1 MLLFINVNL
10 PYFIHHKRIYHNCSN
25 KYAKCTLSACQ
36 NRHQQTCLDNTINPS
51 EDYFMKHIP
60 LTTLCV
66 AISAVL
72 LTACGGSSG
81 GSNPPAPT
89 PIPNAG
95 NSGNA
100 GGTGSTDNAGKTG
113 GTGGANSGTGNAG
126 NANSGTGS
134 ANTSEPKYQDVPT
147 DKNEKAEISGIQ
159 EPAMGYAM
167 ELKLRNWMRGQEEHA
182 QISTDDVIK
191 LEGGLEHKPFDN
203 SIWQNIKNSK
213 EVQNAYNQEK
223 SHIEEQIRR
232 DNKQRPENERLDE
245 VALEAHI
252 KKTLDDHLTNL
263 ARPIYERNINY
274 SHDKQNKARTR
285 DLTYVRSGYIYHS
298 GYSNIDIPNKI
309 AKTGFDGA
317 LFYKGEQTAKQLP
330 VSEVKYKGT
339 WDFMTDAKN
348 GQSFSSFEAPQAGNR
363 HSAIS
368 SHEYPSLLTD
378 ERDKPNDYN
387 GEYGHSSE
395 FTVDFSKKS
404 LKGEL
409 SSNVKSSS
417 NAKPVKT
424 KRYDIKA
431 DIHGN
436 RFRGSATASDKA
448 EDSKTQHPF
457 TSDATNKLEGGFYG
471 PKGEELAGKF
481 LTDDNKLF
489 GVFGAKQEGKVEK
502 TEAILDAYALGT
514 FNTNNA
520 TTFTPFTKKQLDN
533 FGNAKKLV
541 LGSTVIDLVST
552 DATKNE
558 FTKDKPKS
566 TTNKAGETLMV
577 NDKVSVKTY
586 GKNFEYL
593 KFGELSVGTSNSVF
607 LQGERTA
614 EKAVPTTG
622 KAKYLGNW
630 VGYITGADSSKG
642 FNDAKDVADF
652 DIDFASKTV
661 NGKLITKDRKD
672 PVFNITGQI
681 AGNGWTGK
689 ASTAEANAGG
699 YKIDSSSTGKSIVI
713 KDAEVTGGF
722 YGPNA
727 TEMGGSFAHKNSGDD
742 GKVSVVFGTK
752 KQQEVKQ

>member
-1 MLLFINVNL
+1 
-10 PYFIHHKRIYHNCSN
+10 
-25 KYAKCTLSACQ
+25 
-36 NRHQQTCLDNTINPS
+36 
-51 EDYFMKHIP
+51 MKHIP

-72 LTACGGSSG
+72 LTACGGSG

-95 NSGNA
+95 STGNA
-100 GGTGSTDNAGKTG
+100 GNTGSTGGTGSTDNAANAGN
-113 GTGGANSGTGNAG
+113 TGGANSGTGNA
-126 NANSGTGS
+126 STP
-134 ANTSEPKYQDVPT
+134 EPKYQDVPT
-147 DKNEKAEISGIQ
+147 EKNEKAEVSGIQ

-167 ELKLRNWMRGQEEHA
+167 ELKLRNWTPKQEEHA
-182 QISTDDVIK
+182 QISKDDVVK

-223 SHIEEQIRR
+223 QHIEDQIRR
-232 DNKQRPENERLDE
+232 ENKQRPESEKLDE
-245 VALEAHI
+245 AALEAYI
-252 KKTLDDHLTNL
+252 KKTLDDRLTSL
-263 ARPIYERNINY
+263 AKPIYEKNINY

-317 LFYKGEQTAKQLP
+317 LFYKGEQTAKELP

-348 GQSFSSFEAPQAGNR
+348 KQSFSSFNASPAGNR
-363 HSAIS
+363 YSVMS
-368 SHEYPSLLTD
+368 SHEYSSLLTD

-387 GEYGHSSE
+387 GAYGHSSE
-395 FTVDFSKKS
+395 FDVNFADKKVTGKLISNQLSGTTVT
-404 LKGEL
+404 
-409 SSNVKSSS
+409 
-417 NAKPVKT
+417 AKE
-424 KRYDIKA
+424 RYKIEA
-431 DIHGN
+431 NIHGN
-436 RFRGSATASDKA
+436 RFRGSAIAHDKA

-489 GVFGAKQEGKVEK
+489 GVFGAKQEGNVEK

-514 FNTNNA
+514 FNKNKA
-520 TTFTPFTKKQLDN
+520 TTFTPFTEKQLDN

-541 LGSTVIDLVST
+541 LGSTVIDLVSN

-558 FTKDKPKS
+558 FTKDKPES
-566 TTNKAGETLMV
+566 ATNKAGETLMV

-593 KFGELSVGTSNSVF
+593 KFGELSVGDSHSVF

-630 VGYITGADSSKG
+630 VGYITGKDSAKS
-642 FNDAKDVADF
+642 FTDAEDVANF
-652 DIDFASKTV
+652 DIDFDQKSV
-661 NGKLITKDRKD
+661 NGKLITKGRKD
-672 PVFNITGQI
+672 PVFNIKGEI
-681 AGNGWTGK
+681 AGNGWKGT

-699 YKIDSSSTGKSIVI
+699 YKVDSSSTGKSIVI
-713 KDAEVTGGF
+713 KDAKVTGGF

-727 TEMGGSFAHKNSGDD
+727 TEMGGSFVHKNNGDD

-752 KQQEVKQ
+752 KQQEVK

>member
-1 MLLFINVNL
+1 
-10 PYFIHHKRIYHNCSN
+10 
-25 KYAKCTLSACQ
+25 
-36 NRHQQTCLDNTINPS
+36 
-51 EDYFMKHIP
+51 MKHIP

-81 GSNPPAPT
+81 GFNPPAST

-95 NSGNA
+95 GTGNT
-100 GGTGSTDNAGKTG
+100 GGTGSTDNAGNA
-113 GTGGANSGTGNAG
+113 GGANSGTGNAG
-126 NANSGTGS
+126 NSGNANSGAGS
-134 ANTSEPKYQDVPT
+134 ANTPEPKYQDVPT
-147 DKNEKAEISGIQ
+147 EKNEKAEISGIQ

-167 ELKLRNWMRGQEEHA
+167 ELKLRNAHPHNPNKEAEKHIALDQKDLVA
-182 QISTDDVIK
+182 V
-191 LEGGLEHKPFDN
+191 EGNLTNIPFD
-203 SIWQNIKNSK
+203 KNLIEYLKKSPEVVSK
-213 EVQNAYNQEK
+213 FNEQKGGIENNTRLTHKDLSLEQKEAKVKEALDNALTQFAQEK
-223 SHIEEQIRR
+223 YKELIENAHDKKSDARNR
-232 DNKQRPENERLDE
+232 DLKYVKSGFNYLSGYTATD
-245 VALEAHI
+245 HD
-252 KKTLDDHLTNL
+252 KKT
-263 ARPIYERNINY
+263 NY
-274 SHDKQNKARTR
+274 R
-285 DLTYVRSGYIYHS
+285 GYY
-298 GYSNIDIPNKI
+298 
-309 AKTGFDGA
+309 GA
-317 LFYKGEQTAKQLP
+317 LYYKGSETAKELP
-330 VSEVKYKGT
+330 QTSAKYKGY
-339 WDFMTDAKN
+339 WDFMTDATLDNKYTDLP
-348 GQSFSSFEAPQAGNR
+348 GIARQTQWRSLVSTD
-363 HSAIS
+363 
-368 SHEYPSLLTD
+368 EYATLLTD
-378 ERDKPNDYN
+378 KNNKPSDYN
-387 GEYGHSSE
+387 GAYGHSSE
-395 FTVDFSKKS
+395 FDVNFADKKIKGKLISNQLSGTTVT
-404 LKGEL
+404 
-409 SSNVKSSS
+409 
-417 NAKPVKT
+417 AKE
-424 KRYDIKA
+424 RYKIEA

-436 RFRGSATASDKA
+436 RFRGSAIAHDKA
-448 EDSKTQHPF
+448 EDSKTKHPF
-457 TSDATNKLEGGFYG
+457 TSDANNRLEGGFYG

-558 FTKDKPKS
+558 FTKEKPES
-566 TTNKAGETLMV
+566 ATNKAGETLMV

>member
-1 MLLFINVNL
+1 
-10 PYFIHHKRIYHNCSN
+10 
-25 KYAKCTLSACQ
+25 
-36 NRHQQTCLDNTINPS
+36 
-51 EDYFMKHIP
+51 MKHIP

-95 NSGNA
+95 NAGNA
-100 GGTGSTDNAGKTG
+100 GGTGNTGGTGSTDNAGNTG
-113 GTGGANSGTGNAG
+113 GTGGANSGTGSAG
-126 NANSGTGS
+126 NSGNTNSGTGS
-134 ANTSEPKYQDVPT
+134 ANTPEPKYQDVPT

-223 SHIEEQIRR
+223 QHIEEQIRR

-263 ARPIYERNINY
+263 AKPIYERNINY

-378 ERDKPNDYN
+378 ERNKPNNYN
-387 GEYGHSSE
+387 GAYGHSSE
-395 FTVDFSKKS
+395 FDVNFADKKIKGKLISNQLSGTTVT
-404 LKGEL
+404 
-409 SSNVKSSS
+409 
-417 NAKPVKT
+417 AKE
-424 KRYDIKA
+424 RYKIEA

-436 RFRGSATASDKA
+436 RFRGSATASDKT

-489 GVFGAKQEGKVEK
+489 GVFGAKQESEAKE

-514 FNTNNA
+514 FNKNNA

-558 FTKDKPKS
+558 FTKDKPDS
-566 TTNKAGETLMV
+566 ATNKAGETLMV

-614 EKAVPTTG
+614 EKAVPITG

-630 VGYITGADSSKG
+630 VGYITGADSAKS
-642 FNDAKDVADF
+642 FTDAKDVANF

-672 PVFNITGQI
+672 PVFNIKGEI

-699 YKIDSSSTGKSIVI
+699 YKVDSSSTGKSIVI
-713 KDAEVTGGF
+713 KDAKVTGGF

-727 TEMGGSFAHKNSGDD
+727 TEMGGSFVHKNNGDD

>member
-1 MLLFINVNL
+1 
-10 PYFIHHKRIYHNCSN
+10 
-25 KYAKCTLSACQ
+25 
-36 NRHQQTCLDNTINPS
+36 
-51 EDYFMKHIP
+51 MKHIP

-72 LTACGGSSG
+72 LTACGGSG

-95 NSGNA
+95 NAGNA
-100 GGTGSTDNAGKTG
+100 GGTGNTGGTGGTGSTDNAGNAG
-113 GTGGANSGTGNAG
+113 GVNSGTGSTG

-134 ANTSEPKYQDVPT
+134 ANTPEPKYQDVPT
-147 DKNEKAEISGIQ
+147 TPNNKEQVSSIQ

-182 QISTDDVIK
+182 QISTDDVVK
-191 LEGGLEHKPFDN
+191 LEGGLEYKPFDN

-232 DNKQRPENERLDE
+232 DNKQRPDKEKLDE

-263 ARPIYERNINY
+263 AKPIYEKNINY

-298 GYSNIDIPNKI
+298 GYSKIDIPNKI

-424 KRYDIKA
+424 KRYDINA
-431 DIHGN
+431 SIHGN
-436 RFRGSATASDKA
+436 RFRGSATASDKT

-457 TSDATNKLEGGFYG
+457 TSDAKDKLEGGFYG

-558 FTKDKPKS
+558 FTKEKPES
-566 TTNKAGETLMV
+566 ATNKAGETLMV

-614 EKAVPTTG
+614 TTGEKAVPTTG

-652 DIDFASKTV
+652 DIDFDKKSV

-672 PVFNITGQI
+672 PVFNIKGEI

-727 TEMGGSFAHKNSGDD
+727 TEMGGSFVHKNSGDD

>member
-1 MLLFINVNL
+1 
-10 PYFIHHKRIYHNCSN
+10 
-25 KYAKCTLSACQ
+25 
-36 NRHQQTCLDNTINPS
+36 
-51 EDYFMKHIP
+51 MKHIP

-72 LTACGGSSG
+72 LTACGGSG

-95 NSGNA
+95 GAGNA
-100 GGTGSTDNAGKTG
+100 GSGTGGAGSTDNAANAGS
-113 GTGGANSGTGNAG
+113 TGGAS
-126 NANSGTGS
+126 SGTGS
-134 ANTSEPKYQDVPT
+134 ASTPEPKYQDVPT
-147 DKNEKAEISGIQ
+147 EKNEKAEVSGIQ
-159 EPAMGYAM
+159 EPAMGYGM
-167 ELKLRNWMRGQEEHA
+167 ELKLRNWIPKQEEHA
-182 QISTDDVIK
+182 QISTDDVVK

-213 EVQNAYNQEK
+213 EVQNAYKQEK
-223 SHIEEQIRR
+223 QHIEDQIRR
-232 DNKQRPENERLDE
+232 ENKQRPDKERLDE
-245 VALEAHI
+245 AALEAYI
-252 KKTLDDHLTNL
+252 KKALDDRLTSL
-263 ARPIYERNINY
+263 AKPIYEKNINY

-298 GYSNIDIPNKI
+298 GYSKIDIPNKI

-317 LFYKGEQTAKQLP
+317 LFYKGEQTAKELP

-339 WDFMTDAKN
+339 WDFMTDAKDR
-348 GQSFSSFEAPQAGNR
+348 QSFSSFNASPAGNR
-363 HSAIS
+363 YSVMS
-368 SHEYPSLLTD
+368 SHEYSSLLTD

-387 GEYGHSSE
+387 GAYGHSSE
-395 FTVDFSKKS
+395 FDVNFADKKIKGKLISNQLSGTTVT
-404 LKGEL
+404 
-409 SSNVKSSS
+409 
-417 NAKPVKT
+417 AKE
-424 KRYDIKA
+424 RYKIEA
-431 DIHGN
+431 NIHGN
-436 RFRGSATASDKA
+436 RFRGSAIASDTA

-457 TSDATNKLEGGFYG
+457 TSDAKDKLEGGFYG

-481 LTDDNKLF
+481 LTDDKKLF
-489 GVFGAKQEGKVEK
+489 GVFGAKQEGNVEK

-514 FNTNNA
+514 FNENDAN
-520 TTFTPFTKKQLDN
+520 TFTPFTEKQLDN

-541 LGSTVIDLVST
+541 LGSTVIDLVPT
-552 DATKNE
+552 GAAKDVNE
-558 FTKDKPKS
+558 FTKDKPES

-593 KFGELSVGTSNSVF
+593 KFGELSVGGSHSVF

-614 EKAVPTTG
+614 EKAVPATD

-630 VGYITGADSSKG
+630 VGYITGKDSSKG

-652 DIDFASKTV
+652 DIDFGSKTV
-661 NGKLITKDRKD
+661 KGKLITKDRTE
-672 PVFNITGQI
+672 PVFSITGKI
-681 AGNGWTGK
+681 AGNGWTGT

-713 KDAEVTGGF
+713 KDAKVTGGF

-727 TEMGGSFAHKNSGDD
+727 TEMGGSFVHKDHLSLIHI
-742 GKVSVVFGTK
+742 
-752 KQQEVKQ
+752 

>member
-1 MLLFINVNL
+1 
-10 PYFIHHKRIYHNCSN
+10 
-25 KYAKCTLSACQ
+25 
-36 NRHQQTCLDNTINPS
+36 
-51 EDYFMKHIP
+51 MKHIP

-72 LTACGGSSG
+72 LTACGGSG

-95 NSGNA
+95 NVGGTGNT
-100 GGTGSTDNAGKTG
+100 GGTGSTDNAANAGN
-113 GTGGANSGTGNAG
+113 TGGAS
-126 NANSGTGS
+126 SGTGS
-134 ANTSEPKYQDVPT
+134 ASTSEPKYQDVPT
-147 DKNEKAEISGIQ
+147 DKNEKAEVSGIQ
-159 EPAMGYAM
+159 EPAMGYGM
-167 ELKLRNWMRGQEEHA
+167 ELKLRNWIPKQEEHA
-182 QISTDDVIK
+182 QISTDDVVK

-223 SHIEEQIRR
+223 QHIEEQIRR

-263 ARPIYERNINY
+263 AKPIYEKNINY

-298 GYSNIDIPNKI
+298 GYSKIDIPNKI

-317 LFYKGEQTAKQLP
+317 LFYKGEQTAKELP

-339 WDFMTDAKN
+339 WDFMTDAKDR
-348 GQSFSSFEAPQAGNR
+348 QSFSSFNASPAGNR
-363 HSAIS
+363 YSVMS
-368 SHEYPSLLTD
+368 SHEYSSLLTD

-387 GEYGHSSE
+387 GAYGHSSE
-395 FTVDFSKKS
+395 FDVNFADKKIKGKLISNQLSGTTVT
-404 LKGEL
+404 
-409 SSNVKSSS
+409 
-417 NAKPVKT
+417 AKE
-424 KRYDIKA
+424 RYKIEA
-431 DIHGN
+431 NIHGN
-436 RFRGSATASDKA
+436 RFRGSATASDTA

-489 GVFGAKQEGKVEK
+489 GVFGAKRESKAKEK

-514 FNTNNA
+514 FNTKGA

-552 DATKNE
+552 DATKYVNE
-558 FTKDKPKS
+558 FTKEKPES
-566 TTNKAGETLMV
+566 ATNKAGETLMV
-577 NDKVSVKTY
+577 NDTVSVKTY

-593 KFGELSVGTSNSVF
+593 KFGELSVGGSHSVF

-614 EKAVPTTG
+614 TTGDKAVPTTG
-622 KAKYLGNW
+622 TAKYLGNW

-672 PVFNITGQI
+672 PVFNIKGEI

>member
-1 MLLFINVNL
+1 
-10 PYFIHHKRIYHNCSN
+10 
-25 KYAKCTLSACQ
+25 
-36 NRHQQTCLDNTINPS
+36 
-51 EDYFMKHIP
+51 MKHIP

-95 NSGNA
+95 NAGNA
-100 GGTGSTDNAGKTG
+100 GGTGNTGGTGSTDNAGNA
-113 GTGGANSGTGNAG
+113 GGANSGTGNAG
-126 NANSGTGS
+126 NSGNANSGAGS
-134 ANTSEPKYQDVPT
+134 ASTPEPKYQDVPT

-167 ELKLRNWMRGQEEHA
+167 ELKLRNWMPRQEEHA

-232 DNKQRPENERLDE
+232 DNKQRPDKERLDE

-263 ARPIYERNINY
+263 AKPIYERNINY

-330 VSEVKYKGT
+330 VSEIKYKGT

-348 GQSFSSFEAPQAGNR
+348 KQSFSSFEAPQAGNR

-417 NAKPVKT
+417 SAKPVKT

-489 GVFGAKQEGKVEK
+489 GVFGAKQEGNVEK

-552 DATKNE
+552 DATKYVNE
-558 FTKDKPKS
+558 FTKEKPDS
-566 TTNKAGETLMV
+566 ATNKAGETLMV

-614 EKAVPTTG
+614 TTGEKAVPTTG

-752 KQQEVKQ
+752 KQQEVK

>member
-1 MLLFINVNL
+1 
-10 PYFIHHKRIYHNCSN
+10 
-25 KYAKCTLSACQ
+25 
-36 NRHQQTCLDNTINPS
+36 
-51 EDYFMKHIP
+51 MKQIP

-72 LTACGGSSG
+72 LTACGGSG

-95 NSGNA
+95 STGNA
-100 GGTGSTDNAGKTG
+100 GNTGSTGGTDNTANAGNTG
-113 GTGGANSGTGNAG
+113 GTGGTS
-126 NANSGTGS
+126 SGTGS
-134 ANTSEPKYQDVPT
+134 ASTPEPKYQDVPT
-147 DKNEKAEISGIQ
+147 KKNEKAEVSDIQ
-159 EPAMGYAM
+159 KPAMGYGMALSRINLYKQ
-167 ELKLRNWMRGQEEHA
+167 EDISLDEKNIITLDGKKQVAKGEKSPLPFSLDVENKLLDGYMAKMHEADKNAIGERIKRENEQNK
-182 QISTDDVIK
+182 QISDEELAKKIK
-191 LEGGLEHKPFDN
+191 EN
-203 SIWQNIKNSK
+203 
-213 EVQNAYNQEK
+213 VRK
-223 SHIEEQIRR
+223 SPDFQ
-232 DNKQRPENERLDE
+232 QVLSSM
-245 VALEAHI
+245 
-252 KKTLDDHLTNL
+252 KTKTFHSNDGTT
-263 ARPIYERNINY
+263 
-274 SHDKQNKARTR
+274 KATTR
-285 DLTYVRSGYIYHS
+285 DLQYVDYGYYLVNDADYLTVRKTDEPKLWNSGPV
-298 GYSNIDIPNKI
+298 G
-309 AKTGFDGA
+309 GV
-317 LFYKGEQTAKQLP
+317 FYNGTTTAKELP
-330 VSEVKYKGT
+330 TQGTVKYKGH
-339 WDFMTDAKN
+339 WDFMTDVAKN
-348 GQSFSSFEAPQAGNR
+348 KKNRFSEVKETNKEGWWYGASSKDEYNR
-363 HSAIS
+363 
-368 SHEYPSLLTD
+368 LLTKED
-378 ERDKPNDYN
+378 SAPDGHS

-409 SSNVKSSS
+409 SSNLQDSHKKTVT
-417 NAKPVKT
+417 KT
-424 KRYDIKA
+424 KRYDIDA
-431 DIHGN
+431 SIHGN

-558 FTKDKPKS
+558 FTKEKPES
-566 TTNKAGETLMV
+566 ATNKAGETLMV

>member
-1 MLLFINVNL
+1 
-10 PYFIHHKRIYHNCSN
+10 
-25 KYAKCTLSACQ
+25 
-36 NRHQQTCLDNTINPS
+36 
-51 EDYFMKHIP
+51 MKHIP

-72 LTACGGSSG
+72 LTACGGSG

-95 NSGNA
+95 GAGNA
-100 GGTGSTDNAGKTG
+100 GSGTGGAGSTDNAANAGS
-113 GTGGANSGTGNAG
+113 TGGAS
-126 NANSGTGS
+126 SGTGS
-134 ANTSEPKYQDVPT
+134 ASTPEPKYQDVPT
-147 DKNEKAEISGIQ
+147 EKNEKAEVSGIQ
-159 EPAMGYAM
+159 EPAMGYGM
-167 ELKLRNWMRGQEEHA
+167 ELKLRNWIPKQEEHA
-182 QISTDDVIK
+182 QISTDDVVK

-213 EVQNAYNQEK
+213 EVQNAYKQEK
-223 SHIEEQIRR
+223 QHIEDQIRR
-232 DNKQRPENERLDE
+232 ENKQRPENERLDE
-245 VALEAHI
+245 AALEAYI
-252 KKTLDDHLTNL
+252 KKALDDRLTSL
-263 ARPIYERNINY
+263 AKPIYEKNINY
-274 SHDKQNKARTR
+274 SHDKQNKVRTR

-298 GYSNIDIPNKI
+298 GYSKIDIPNKI

-339 WDFMTDAKN
+339 WDFMTDAKDR
-348 GQSFSSFEAPQAGNR
+348 QSFSSFNASPAGNR
-363 HSAIS
+363 YSVMS
-368 SHEYPSLLTD
+368 SHEYSSLLTD

-387 GEYGHSSE
+387 GAYGHSSE
-395 FTVDFSKKS
+395 FDVNFADKKIKGKLISNQLSGTTVT
-404 LKGEL
+404 
-409 SSNVKSSS
+409 
-417 NAKPVKT
+417 AKE
-424 KRYDIKA
+424 RYKIEA
-431 DIHGN
+431 NIHGN
-436 RFRGSATASDKA
+436 RFRGSAIASDKA

-489 GVFGAKQEGKVEK
+489 GVFGAKQEGNVEK

-514 FNTNNA
+514 FNENDAN
-520 TTFTPFTKKQLDN
+520 TFTPFTEKQLDN

-541 LGSTVIDLVST
+541 LGSTVIDLVPT
-552 DATKNE
+552 DATKDVNE
-558 FTKDKPKS
+558 FTKDKPES

-577 NDKVSVKTY
+577 NDKVIVKTY

-593 KFGELSVGTSNSVF
+593 KFGELSVGGSHSVF

-614 EKAVPTTG
+614 EKAVPATD

-630 VGYITGADSSKG
+630 VGYITGKDSAKS
-642 FNDAKDVADF
+642 FTDAEDVANF
-652 DIDFASKTV
+652 DIDFGSKTV
-661 NGKLITKDRKD
+661 NGKLITKGRTD
-672 PVFNITGQI
+672 PVFNIKGEI
-681 AGNGWTGK
+681 AGNGWTGT

-699 YKIDSSSTGKSIVI
+699 YKVDSSSTGKSIVI
-713 KDAEVTGGF
+713 KDAKVTGGF

-727 TEMGGSFAHKNSGDD
+727 TEMGGSFVHKNNGDD

-752 KQQEVKQ
+752 KQQVKQ

>member
-1 MLLFINVNL
+1 
-10 PYFIHHKRIYHNCSN
+10 
-25 KYAKCTLSACQ
+25 
-36 NRHQQTCLDNTINPS
+36 
-51 EDYFMKHIP
+51 MKHIP

-72 LTACGGSSG
+72 LTACGGSG

-95 NSGNA
+95 GA
-100 GGTGSTDNAGKTG
+100 GSTDNAANAGS
-113 GTGGANSGTGNAG
+113 TGGAS
-126 NANSGTGS
+126 SGTGS
-134 ANTSEPKYQDVPT
+134 ASTPEPKYQDVPT
-147 DKNEKAEISGIQ
+147 EKNEKAEISGIQ
-159 EPAMGYAM
+159 EPAMGYGM
-167 ELKLRNWMRGQEEHA
+167 ELKLRNWIPKQEEHA
-182 QISTDDVIK
+182 QISTDDVVK

-213 EVQNAYNQEK
+213 EVQNAYKQEK
-223 SHIEEQIRR
+223 QHIEDQIRR
-232 DNKQRPENERLDE
+232 ENKQRPENERLDE
-245 VALEAHI
+245 AALEAYI
-252 KKTLDDHLTNL
+252 KKALDDRLTSL
-263 ARPIYERNINY
+263 AKPIYEKNINY

-298 GYSNIDIPNKI
+298 GYSKIDIPNKI

-317 LFYKGEQTAKQLP
+317 LFYKGEQTAKELP

-339 WDFMTDAKN
+339 WDFMTDAKDR
-348 GQSFSSFEAPQAGNR
+348 QSFSSFNASPAGNR
-363 HSAIS
+363 YSVMS
-368 SHEYPSLLTD
+368 SHEYSSLLTD

-387 GEYGHSSE
+387 GAYGHSSE
-395 FTVDFSKKS
+395 FDVNFADKKIKGKLISNQLSGTTVT
-404 LKGEL
+404 
-409 SSNVKSSS
+409 
-417 NAKPVKT
+417 AKE
-424 KRYDIKA
+424 RYKIEA
-431 DIHGN
+431 NIHGN
-436 RFRGSATASDKA
+436 RFRGSAIASDTA

-457 TSDATNKLEGGFYG
+457 TSDAKDKLEGGFYG

-489 GVFGAKQEGKVEK
+489 GVFGAKQEGNVEK

-514 FNTNNA
+514 FNENDAN
-520 TTFTPFTKKQLDN
+520 TFTPFTEKQLDN

-558 FTKDKPKS
+558 FTKEKPES
-566 TTNKAGETLMV
+566 ATNKAGETLMV

-586 GKNFEYL
+586 SKNFEYL
-593 KFGELSVGTSNSVF
+593 KFGELSVGGSHSVF

-614 EKAVPTTG
+614 EKAVPTTD

-630 VGYITGADSSKG
+630 VGYITGKDSAKS
-642 FNDAKDVADF
+642 FTDAEDVADF
-652 DIDFASKTV
+652 DIDFGSKTV
-661 NGKLITKDRKD
+661 NGKLITKGRTD
-672 PVFNITGQI
+672 PVFNIKGEI
-681 AGNGWTGK
+681 AGNGWKGT

-699 YKIDSSSTGKSIVI
+699 YKVDSSSTGKSIVI
-713 KDAEVTGGF
+713 KDAKVTGGF

-727 TEMGGSFAHKNSGDD
+727 TEMGGSFVHKNNGDD

-752 KQQEVKQ
+752 KQEVKQ

>member
-1 MLLFINVNL
+1 
-10 PYFIHHKRIYHNCSN
+10 
-25 KYAKCTLSACQ
+25 
-36 NRHQQTCLDNTINPS
+36 
-51 EDYFMKHIP
+51 MKHIP

-95 NSGNA
+95 GAGNA
-100 GGTGSTDNAGKTG
+100 GGTGNTGGTGSTDNAGNA
-113 GTGGANSGTGNAG
+113 GGANSGA
-126 NANSGTGS
+126 GS
-134 ANTSEPKYQDVPT
+134 ASTPEPKYQDVPT

-378 ERDKPNDYN
+378 ERDKPHDYN

-489 GVFGAKQEGKVEK
+489 GVFGAKQESNVEK

-752 KQQEVKQ
+752 KQEEVKQ

>member
-1 MLLFINVNL
+1 
-10 PYFIHHKRIYHNCSN
+10 
-25 KYAKCTLSACQ
+25 
-36 NRHQQTCLDNTINPS
+36 
-51 EDYFMKHIP
+51 MKHIP

-95 NSGNA
+95 NAGNA
-100 GGTGSTDNAGKTG
+100 GGTGNTGGTGSTDNAGNTG
-113 GTGGANSGTGNAG
+113 GTGGANSGTGSAG
-126 NANSGTGS
+126 NSGNTNSGTGS
-134 ANTSEPKYQDVPT
+134 ANTPEPKYQDVPT

-223 SHIEEQIRR
+223 QHIEEQIRR

-263 ARPIYERNINY
+263 AKPIYERNINY

-378 ERDKPNDYN
+378 ERNKPNNYN
-387 GEYGHSSE
+387 GAYGHSSE
-395 FTVDFSKKS
+395 FDVNFADKKIKGKLISNQLSGTTVT
-404 LKGEL
+404 
-409 SSNVKSSS
+409 
-417 NAKPVKT
+417 AKE
-424 KRYDIKA
+424 RYKIEA

-436 RFRGSATASDKA
+436 RFRGSATASDKT

-558 FTKDKPKS
+558 FTKDKPDS
-566 TTNKAGETLMV
+566 ATNKAGETLMV